1 MIGKPSGSRTTR
13 NRQGT
18 ARALSCVTARCC
30 SDVSLRAVI
39 AVARSLE
46 TSSPVAR
53 ASPDTRLQG
62 AFERMTC
69 HVAQR
74 PLAGLQVVKSQVD
87 PEHRPAETRDRSGC
101 PLRRKTQRGAVLCS
115 GSDVL
120 ALT

>member
-1 MIGKPSGSRTTR
+1 
-13 NRQGT
+13 
-18 ARALSCVTARCC
+18 
-30 SDVSLRAVI
+30 
-39 AVARSLE
+39 
-46 TSSPVAR
+46 
-53 ASPDTRLQG
+53 
-62 AFERMTC
+62 MTC

-120 ALT
+120 ALTIVIGFGPPCCAATLSHERRRAAESDSRATAEARRSDPGQHLQHRDGKAVG